1 LSIKRRRH
9 KLADTFITGLDI
21 GTTSTRAV
29 VGEFDEEDRL
39 EILGVGVAAST
50 GLRRGVVLNIEAT
63 LTSVASA
70 IESAELMS
78 GRDVHSCILGISG
91 ANVESLNSKG
101 VVAVEGKG
109 REITQEDLERV
120 HEAAKAVSI
129 PMDREILHV
138 IPLSYTVD
146 SQRGVKDPLHMMG
159 VRLEADVHIVTASLT
174 TTQNLVKCVD
184 RAGYRPEKRV
194 LSGLA
199 AARAVLSDDE
209 RDLGCLLLDIG
220 GGTTDLLIFG
230 EGEPRYT
237 TSVPAGGLQVTND
250 ISIMLSLLMDGAE
263 RLKREAA
270 TCWLESVDPSELIVV
285 PGVGSRE
292 PSEIPRKKLCA
303 IVQPRMEEIFLM
315 AREKLEKSGLM
326 KEIKSDIVLTGG
338 GALIS
343 GASELAQSV
352 FDLPVRIGLP
362 PAIKG
367 LESQYRTP
375 AFASVLG
382 LVLLAADE
390 ALLSDP
396 GRRPPAARK
405 EKPRAAN
412 LGRLVGWLKDK
423 FI

>member
-1 LSIKRRRH
+1 MSIKRRRH

-146 SQRGVKDPLHMMG
+146 SQRGVKDPLHM
-159 VRLEADVHIVTASLT
+159 
-174 TTQNLVKCVD
+174 
-184 RAGYRPEKRV
+184 
-194 LSGLA
+194 
-199 AARAVLSDDE
+199 
-209 RDLGCLLLDIG
+209 
-220 GGTTDLLIFG
+220 
-230 EGEPRYT
+230 
-237 TSVPAGGLQVTND
+237 
-250 ISIMLSLLMDGAE
+250 
-263 RLKREAA
+263 
-270 TCWLESVDPSELIVV
+270 WL
-285 PGVGSRE
+285 
-292 PSEIPRKKLCA
+292 
-303 IVQPRMEEIFLM
+303 
-315 AREKLEKSGLM
+315 
-326 KEIKSDIVLTGG
+326 
-338 GALIS
+338 
-343 GASELAQSV
+343 
-352 FDLPVRIGLP
+352 
-362 PAIKG
+362 
-367 LESQYRTP
+367 
-375 AFASVLG
+375 
-382 LVLLAADE
+382 
-390 ALLSDP
+390 
-396 GRRPPAARK
+396 
-405 EKPRAAN
+405 
-412 LGRLVGWLKDK
+412 
-423 FI
+423 